1 MRKGFSLLIL
11 LSASAYAEPPV
22 STHEYA
28 RRCVVYYAREHH
40 LDPALVRAVIEV
52 ESAWNPGA
60 VSSAGAMGLM
70 QLMPGT
76 ARRYGVTHPFWI
88 QENIRAGTAY
98 LADLVAL
105 FHGDLR
111 LAMAAY
117 NVGEQPVLA
126 RQLDYANKSVY
137 VYVSQVA
144 AKYRAELRQGGRQ
157 P

>member
-1 MRKGFSLLIL
+1 MRKSLWLFVL
-11 LSASAYAEPPV
+11 LGVSAYGGPAV
-22 STHEYA
+22 SVREYA
-28 RRCVVYYAREHH
+28 RRCAAYYAREHG
-40 LDPALVRAVIEV
+40 LDPALVRAVIQV

-70 QLMPGT
+70 QLMPAT

-88 QENIRAGTAY
+88 HENIRAGTAY
-98 LADLVAL
+98 LADLVEL

-117 NVGEQPVLA
+117 NVGEQHVLV
-126 RQLDYANKSVY
+126 RQLRYANTHVY
-137 VYVSQVA
+137 LYVSQVA
-144 AKYRAELRQGGRQ
+144 TRYRAELRQEGE